1 MNQEITLKPRLTRKE
16 WGLLCDARVRQEVI
30 AEVERNPN
38 IGIRKI
44 SDIFGVSP
52 STVWRWRKRYK
63 SQGLKGLLKD
73 RRTTKPRKISPEVEQ
88 KILELR
94 LSLGYGHQR
103 IAMYLKRYLGVKIA
117 ASTVWN
123 ILKRNKMPN
132 LYMTRYNKPAMC
144 SMKRYEKAF
153 PGETIQMDVKFVKA
167 PGKTFKRFYQFTA
180 IDDCTRF
187 RVLRLYARNTTQNAL
202 DFLEQVKK
210 TFPAA
215 IRQIQTDNGPE
226 FATEF
231 SFHLDQQGIHH
242 RRIKP
247 RTPRLNGKVER
258 SHRTDEQEFY
268 GKTKFQDFQELQKK
282 LSEWEKHYNLER
294 MHMALKGQTPG
305 ERLKEKLSTEPG
317 KISIARKTD

>member
-1 MNQEITLKPRLTRKE
+1 MNQVTSKTRLTRKE
-16 WGLLCDARVRQEVI
+16 WGLLCDARTRQEVI
-30 AEVERNPN
+30 EEIERNPT

-44 SDIFGVSP
+44 GDIFGVSP

-63 SQGLKGLLKD
+63 AQGLQGLLRD
-73 RRTTKPRKISPEVEQ
+73 RRTEKPRKISPEVEQ
-88 KILELR
+88 KILDLR

-103 IAMYLKRYLGVKIA
+103 IAMYLKRYLGVKVA
-117 ASTVWN
+117 ASTVWT

-153 PGETIQMDVKFVKA
+153 PGDTIQMDVKFVKA

-187 RVLRLYARNTTQNAL
+187 RVLRLYAQNTTQNAL

-215 IRQIQTDNGPE
+215 IHQIQTDNGPE

-231 SFHLDQQGIHH
+231 SFHLDQQGILH

-268 GKTKFQDFQELQKK
+268 AKTKFQDFQELQNK

-294 MHMALKGQTPG
+294 AHMALNGQTPV
-305 ERLKEKLSTEPG
+305 ERLKEKLSTEHE
-317 KISIARKTD
+317 KIGIAKKTD

>member
-1 MNQEITLKPRLTRKE
+1 MNQNIALKKRLTQKE
-16 WGLLCDARVRQEVI
+16 WQQLCNAKTRQEI
-30 AEVERNPN
+30 IEELDRNPG
-38 IGIRKI
+38 IGVGQIGEV
-44 SDIFGVSP
+44 FGVSP
-52 STVWRWRKRYK
+52 STLWRWRKRYK
-63 SQGLKGLLKD
+63 AQGLQGLLKD
-73 RRTTKPRKISPEVEQ
+73 RRTSKPRKISPEVEQ

-94 LSLGYGHQR
+94 LSLGYRHQR
-103 IAMYLKRYLGVKIA
+103 ITMYLKRYMGVKVA
-117 ASTVWN
+117 SSTVWN

-153 PGETIQMDVKFVKA
+153 PGDTIQMDVKFVKA
-167 PGKTFKRFYQFTA
+167 PGKGMRRFYQFTA

-187 RVLRLYARNTTQNAL
+187 RVLRIYTRNTTQNAL

-215 IRQIQTDNGPE
+215 ISQIQTDNGPE

-268 GKTKFQDFQELQKK
+268 SRQKFQDLPELKKK

-294 MHMALKGQTPG
+294 AHMALDGQTPV
-305 ERLKEKLSTEPG
+305 ERLRAKMSTELG
-317 KISIARKTD
+317 KIVIAKKTD